1 VNLSYFYI
9 IVNIQTDDTCLSFN
23 VPLCVCVLEYMIT
36 IPGNFPVD
44 LVATPAQNGAGDPE
58 RAFLVHEDNNG
69 APRCAGARGVPVGG
83 ANIDALP
90 VLAGFGVG
98 VGA

>member
-1 VNLSYFYI
+1 
-9 IVNIQTDDTCLSFN
+9 
-23 VPLCVCVLEYMIT
+23 MIT

-69 APRCAGARGVPVGG
+69 APRGAGARGVPVGG

-98 VGA
+98 VGAWSPGKRIVDDTIGVFAAIYICIYSYIHLYV